1 LLFSGLDTDRRWGV
15 CVNLAII
22 LDMIAD
28 GMPGRVL
35 VGNRDG
41 GLAGADLRERAA
53 AGAACVT
60 AAGASRLLYLAQN
73 GPAFPVALFAAALAG
88 VPFLPV
94 NYRLGDEQ
102 LAEVMSRQDVP
113 LVVTDTPERVP
124 GAAVIGTAEFLALP
138 AVADPAGASAEAAA
152 GDPDA
157 IAVLL
162 MTSGTT
168 AAPKS
173 AVLRHSNLAAY
184 LFGSVEFDSVSEED
198 ATLVSVPPYH
208 IAAVA
213 NALSNLY
220 SGRRIVYQSQFAP
233 GDWLDGVAREQVTH
247 AMVVPTMLAR
257 IVAELRLRGDQGP
270 ASLRSLSYGGAKI
283 APEVIA
289 EALRLFPGTGF
300 VNAYGLTETASS
312 IAVLGPE
319 DHRDAL
325 ASQDPDV
332 RARLGSVG
340 RALPSVEIEVQDEAG
355 HACPPGVTGDIV
367 VRGAQVSGE
376 YLEAGRKVREDG
388 WFPTRD
394 LGYLD
399 ADGYLFVRGRSD
411 DTIIRGG
418 ENTAPAE
425 IEDVLGGHP
434 AVLDCVVAG
443 VPDAEWGQSIS
454 AFVILRPEAAASP
467 AELQAWVRQRLR
479 GSKTP
484 EHVVFVDDFPVTPTG
499 KVLRRELVALVPV
512 DQPVTA

>member
-1 LLFSGLDTDRRWGV
+1 MFSGAGRPVLGV

-28 GMPGRVL
+28 GLPDRVL
-35 VGNRDG
+35 VGDRRG
-41 GLAGADLRERAA
+41 GLPGAGIRERAA
-53 AGAACVT
+53 AGAACVAET
-60 AAGASRLLYLAQN
+60 GASRLLFLAPN
-73 GPAFPVALFAAALAG
+73 GPAFPVALFAATLAG

-94 NYRLGDEQ
+94 NYRLGGEQ
-102 LAEVMSRQDVP
+102 LAEVMTRQQAP

-124 GAAVIGTAEFLALP
+124 GAATVGTAEFLSLP
-138 AVADPAGASAEAAA
+138 AVADPSAVSAAAAA

-184 LFGSVEFDSVSEED
+184 LFGSVEFGSVPETD

-220 SGRRIVYQSQFAP
+220 AGRRIVYQGQFTP
-233 GDWLDGVAREQVTH
+233 GEWLDSVTREQVTH

-257 IVAELRLRGDQGP
+257 IVAELGHRGAAGP
-270 ASLRSLSYGGAKI
+270 GSLRSLSYGGAKI

-319 DHRDAL
+319 DHRDAQ
-325 ASQDPDV
+325 ASPDPAV

-367 VRGAQVSGE
+367 VRG
-376 YLEAGRKVREDG
+376 
-388 WFPTRD
+388 
-394 LGYLD
+394 
-399 ADGYLFVRGRSD
+399 RSD

-418 ENTAPAE
+418 ENIAPAE
-425 IEDVLGGHP
+425 IEDVLDSHP

-443 VPDAEWGQSIS
+443 GPDPEWGHRMAPSSCSGPMPGPARPSCKAGS
-454 AFVILRPEAAASP
+454 ASGCAARRPRST
-467 AELQAWVRQRLR
+467 
-479 GSKTP
+479 SCS
-484 EHVVFVDDFPVTPTG
+484 
-499 KVLRRELVALVPV
+499 
-512 DQPVTA
+512 

>member
-1 LLFSGLDTDRRWGV
+1 M
-15 CVNLAII
+15 NLAII
-22 LDMIAD
+22 LDMVAD
-28 GMPGRVL
+28 GMPARVL
-35 VGNRDG
+35 IGDRGDG
-41 GLAGADLRERAA
+41 LTGADLRDRAA
-53 AGAACVT
+53 AGARQVT
-60 AAGASRLLYLAQN
+60 ATEASRLLYLAPN
-73 GPAFPVALFAAALAG
+73 GPAFPVALFAATLAG

-102 LAEVMSRQDVP
+102 LAGIMSRQESP

-124 GAAVIGTAEFLALP
+124 GAVTVGIDEFLALP
-138 AVADPAGASAEAAA
+138 ADDDPAAMSATAAA
-152 GDPDA
+152 VTDPDS

-184 LFGSVEFDSVSEED
+184 LFGSVEFDSVPETD

-220 SGRRIVYQSQFAP
+220 SGRRIVYQRQFAP
-233 GDWLDGVAREQVTH
+233 AEWLDRVAGERVTH

-257 IVAELRLRGDQGP
+257 IVGELGARGTEGP
-270 ASLRSLSYGGAKI
+270 GSLRSLSYGGAKI
-283 APEVIA
+283 APEVIE

-319 DHRDAL
+319 DHQAAI
-325 ASQDPDV
+325 ASDDPAV

-340 RALPSVEIEVQDEAG
+340 RPLPTVEIEVQDEAG
-355 HACPPGVTGDIV
+355 KPCAAGEIGDIV
-367 VRGAQVSGE
+367 VRGAQVAGE
-376 YLEAGRKVREDG
+376 YLEAGSLVRDDG

-394 LGYLD
+394 RGYLD
-399 ADGYLFVRGRSD
+399 ADGYLFVRGRAD

-418 ENTAPAE
+418 ENIAPAE
-425 IEDVLGGHP
+425 IEDVLNGHP
-434 AVLDCVVAG
+434 AVLDSVVAG
-443 VPDAEWGQSIS
+443 VPDAEWGHRIG
-454 AFVILRPEAAASP
+454 AFIIVRPGVEVTP
-467 AELQAWVRQRLR
+467 ADLQGWVRQRLR

-484 EHVVFVDDFPVTPTG
+484 DYLLFVEEFPTTPTG
-499 KVLRRELVALVPV
+499 KVLRRELVALVE
-512 DQPVTA
+512 TESSARS